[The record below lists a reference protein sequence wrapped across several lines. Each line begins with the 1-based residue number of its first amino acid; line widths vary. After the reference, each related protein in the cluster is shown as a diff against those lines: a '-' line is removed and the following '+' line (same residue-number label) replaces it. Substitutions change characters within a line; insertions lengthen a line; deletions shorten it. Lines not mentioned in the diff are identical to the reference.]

1 MASVPMGSNPITSSI
16 PTVFR
21 SLLSLLRS
29 ILLRPGTSRHDRAL
43 FETTRRLLAE
53 IINEGLVDATI
64 GGSTDSPYLNLLP
77 RVDVKSD
84 AAKWVRVAIKPGTAL
99 ETKDDRVVAVVRPDS
114 LQPPVVIGFHG
125 KEEEREELE
134 PGTLFQLLSPW
145 MVEDASEDVL
155 DGIAHELSNS
165 ARNQGEPM
173 PNHFIQKENANR
185 TREMAR
191 SQRKPETA
199 DSGRCSRRLGEI
211 SHIRPSQPSSNYICP
226 NMETSTQFLT

>member
-64 GGSTDSPYLNLLP
+64 GGSTESPYLKLLP

-173 PNHFIQKENANR
+173 QTTLYRKRMLIEPEKWLEVSESQKLLTLDDAAVDWER
-185 TREMAR
+185 SLIYGHPSHPVTRFA
-191 SQRKPETA
+191 
-199 DSGRCSRRLGEI
+199 LI
-211 SHIRPSQPSSNYICP
+211 
-226 NMETSTQFLT
+226 

>member
-1 MASVPMGSNPITSSI
+1 MGSNPITSSI

-43 FETTRRLLAE
+43 FGTTRRLLAE

-77 RVDVKSD
+77 RVDVQSD

-155 DGIAHELSNS
+155 DDIAHELSNS
-165 ARNQGEPM
+165 ARNQGESMQTTLYRKRMLIEPEKWLEVSES
-173 PNHFIQKENANR
+173 QKLLTLEDAAVDW
-185 TREMAR
+185 ER
-191 SQRKPETA
+191 SLIYGHP
-199 DSGRCSRRLGEI
+199 
-211 SHIRPSQPSSNYICP
+211 SHPVITLP
-226 NMETSTQFLT
+226 

>member
-1 MASVPMGSNPITSSI
+1 MGSNPITSSI

-155 DGIAHELSNS
+155 DDIAHELSNS
-165 ARNQGEPM
+165 ARNQGESMQTTLYRKRMLIEPEKWLEVSES
-173 PNHFIQKENANR
+173 QKLLTLEDAAVDW
-185 TREMAR
+185 ER
-191 SQRKPETA
+191 SLIYGHP
-199 DSGRCSRRLGEI
+199 
-211 SHIRPSQPSSNYICP
+211 SHPVITLP
-226 NMETSTQFLT
+226 